1 MQITD
6 IDPIPY
12 NLLFERFL
20 NPERVSMPDFD
31 VDFMQERRGEVINY
45 VADKYGRDRVGQIAT
60 YSGLNPKSAI
70 KDVARTLGVPF
81 AEINELTKPMP
92 LLVDGKKPDLKLA
105 LEFAPKLKSL
115 GETDDKYKR
124 IINIA
129 GVLEGLFRQAGM
141 HAGGVVIGEKPLVDY
156 VPIFSGANGIGDPI
170 R

>member
-1 MQITD
+1 
-6 IDPIPY
+6 
-12 NLLFERFL
+12 
-20 NPERVSMPDFD
+20 MPDFD

-81 AEINELTKPMP
+81 AEINELTKTHAPTRRREKARFKAG
-92 LLVDGKKPDLKLA
+92 LDL
-105 LEFAPKLKSL
+105 APKLKSL

-129 GVLEGLFRQAGM
+129 GVLKACSDKRECTPVAW
-141 HAGGVVIGEKPLVDY
+141 
-156 VPIFSGANGIGDPI
+156 
-170 R
+170 